1 MLGEVKSK
9 ISSNSTILSLFN
21 STIKFKI
28 KLTLISKIHSLFSQ
42 IISHIYPQL
51 SIILEAFKINR
62 KSSQDPLQ
70 LASEV
75 TTRKKANLFDLIF
88 VH

>member
-1 MLGEVKSK
+1 M
-9 ISSNSTILSLFN
+9 ILSLFN
-21 STIKFKI
+21 STTKFKI
-28 KLTLISKIHSLFSQ
+28 KLTLIPKIQSLFSQ
-42 IISHIYPQL
+42 IISHIYHQH
-51 SIILEAFKINR
+51 SIILVAFKIDM

-70 LASEV
+70 LVSEV

>member
-1 MLGEVKSK
+1 M
-9 ISSNSTILSLFN
+9 ILSLFN
-21 STIKFKI
+21 STTKFKI
-28 KLTLISKIHSLFSQ
+28 KLTLIPKIQSLFSQ
-42 IISHIYPQL
+42 IISHIYHQR
-51 SIILEAFKINR
+51 SIILAAFKINM

-70 LASEV
+70 VVSEV